1 MIKTLSLSTLALVT
15 LGFNT
20 AAKAD
25 IADFDSPRIYTG
37 VGYGQ
42 YSFEFEDS
50 DKDTDFDDD
59 AQMLKGYVGAQFN
72 KIYQ

>member
-42 YSFEFEDS
+42 YSF
-50 DKDTDFDDD
+50 
-59 AQMLKGYVGAQFN
+59 
-72 KIYQ
+72 